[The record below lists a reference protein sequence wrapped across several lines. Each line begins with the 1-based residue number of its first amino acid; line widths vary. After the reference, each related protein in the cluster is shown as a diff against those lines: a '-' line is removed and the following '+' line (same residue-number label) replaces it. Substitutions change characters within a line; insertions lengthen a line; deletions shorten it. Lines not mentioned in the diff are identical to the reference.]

1 MARGR
6 KPIPTALKKARGNP
20 GGRPLNDREPEPT
33 PGVPPK
39 PDDLSP
45 AAAAEWDFIVPELI
59 RMGVLTV
66 VDRSVLVAYCRC
78 AGVIAQ
84 SESTLAAEGSVLQ
97 TEKGYAY
104 PHPAMAQM
112 MTAQKQQIGYAAELG
127 LTPASRTKVKRI
139 APTSQDDKAKLLTI
153 VG

>member
-6 KPIPTALKKARGNP
+6 KAIPTALKKARGNP

-39 PDDLSP
+39 PVDLT
-45 AAAAEWDFIVPELI
+45 AAASAEWEFIVPELI

-66 VDRSVLVAYCRC
+66 VDRGVLVAYCRC
-78 AGVIAQ
+78 AGIIAQ
-84 SESTLAAEGSVLQ
+84 SEATLAEQGAVMQ

-104 PHPAMAQM
+104 PNPAMAQL

-139 APTSQDDKAKLLTI
+139 VSSDQDDGAKLLNI